1 MFQFL
6 YPKKYLMSVY
16 ELTPEL
22 LKSLGMET
30 VIFDIDNTLVPYWIK
45 EPDDK
50 LKAYFASL
58 REAGIVIS
66 VLSNSRE
73 ERSRVFCRSMD
84 IPYVYRAGKP
94 GIKGLNKLIKKL
106 GAKRESCLIAGDQ
119 IFTDVW
125 CGNRGGIY
133 SVLIKQ
139 VSPKDEWITKPKRGI
154 ERLVVKMYLRSERK
168 KNENSR

>member
-1 MFQFL
+1 MLEFL

-16 ELTPEL
+16 ELTPAL
-22 LKSLGMET
+22 IKSLGMDT

-50 LKAYFASL
+50 LKAYFTSL
-58 REAGIVIS
+58 RNSGITVS

-73 ERSRVFCRSMD
+73 ERSMVFCRSMN

-94 GIKGLNKLIKKL
+94 LTYGLDRLIKKL
-106 GAKRESCLIAGDQ
+106 GADRSRCIIAGDQ

-125 CGNRGGIY
+125 CGNMGGIY

-154 ERLVVKMYLRSERK
+154 EKIIVNMYLKKEMRK
-168 KNENSR
+168 SAGK

>member
-1 MFQFL
+1 MLEFL
-6 YPKKYLMSVY
+6 YPRKYLSSVF
-16 ELTPEL
+16 ELTPQMLEEL
-22 LKSLGMET
+22 GITT

-45 EPDDK
+45 VPDDK
-50 LKAYFASL
+50 LKAYFTAL
-58 REAGIVIS
+58 RQSGVTVS

-73 ERSRVFCRSMD
+73 ERSRVFCSEMG

-94 GIKGLNKLIKKL
+94 LTFGLKKLIKKL
-106 GAKRESCLIAGDQ
+106 GADKSKCLIAGDQ

-125 CGNRGGIY
+125 CGNMGGIY

-154 ERLVVKMYLRSERK
+154 ERIIVNMYLK
-168 KNENSR
+168 KEMNKNAGS